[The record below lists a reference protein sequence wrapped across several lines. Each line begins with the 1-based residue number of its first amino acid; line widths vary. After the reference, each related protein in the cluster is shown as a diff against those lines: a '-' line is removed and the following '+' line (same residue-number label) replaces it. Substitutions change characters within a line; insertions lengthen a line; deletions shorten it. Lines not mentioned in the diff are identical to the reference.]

1 MTTLSAIP
9 PSWAA
14 SLLYGGSIP
23 SSSRSS
29 SVTYSTTSTVSSSAD
44 APMALTPRE
53 LKIVNI
59 LDIDV
64 QITKQ
69 VAPIF
74 LKDYYRKYSTLV
86 SILAK
91 IPSAA
96 WQHPDSEW
104 EGKPPAEREV
114 VEMFIG
120 KSTWHDSWQPKFS
133 RVIQH
138 FPEMKKWL
146 EDDPTRQLTKQ
157 LWGREEDQPFKLK
170 ELQIWMDNGGFLD
183 DKGSK
188 GSKGKA
194 KATVDIG
201 GASGSGEEKKKKK
214 KKKAGSSTR

>member
-74 LKDYYRKYSTLV
+74 LKDYYRKYCTLV

-120 KSTWHDSWQPKFS
+120 KSTWHDSQQPKFS

-146 EDDPTRQLTKQ
+146 EDDPTQQLTKQ

-214 KKKAGSSTR
+214 KKAGSSTR